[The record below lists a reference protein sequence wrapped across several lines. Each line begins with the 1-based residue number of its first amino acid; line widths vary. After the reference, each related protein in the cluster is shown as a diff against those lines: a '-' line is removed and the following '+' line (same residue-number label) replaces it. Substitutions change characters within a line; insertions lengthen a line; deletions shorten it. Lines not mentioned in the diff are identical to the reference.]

1 MNDIIKLMTKK
12 NVTIDNLAVMVQ
24 KGFEGVD
31 LRFDRADGRLDKI
44 EDRLE
49 TIEKLFIAK
58 P

>member
-1 MNDIIKLMTKK
+1 MTKK